1 MRCCLNISLQNTH
14 THLKSALI
22 NIFIIIIFLL
32 FITIE
37 VILITEKQLLKLKLL
52 LKVTVMLLSKGKCS
66 KVDPPIDLKFF
77 FHLEQLILPTLWLL
91 FNKTNPIS
99 KSLSRG
105 GKPEFSSVWEEKGKH
120 IELLQGQET
129 WYCSQKLLAMCKSV
143 QINRETT

>member
-1 MRCCLNISLQNTH
+1 M
-14 THLKSALI
+14 
-22 NIFIIIIFLL
+22 IIIFLL

-37 VILITEKQLLKLKLL
+37 VILITEKQL
-52 LKVTVMLLSKGKCS
+52 MLLSKGKCS

-91 FNKTNPIS
+91 LYKTNPIS
-99 KSLSRG
+99 KCLSRG
-105 GKPEFSSVWEEKGKH
+105 GKPEFSSVWEDKGKH

-129 WYCSQKLLAMCKSV
+129 WYCSQKLPAMCKSV

>member
-1 MRCCLNISLQNTH
+1 M
-14 THLKSALI
+14 
-22 NIFIIIIFLL
+22 IIIFLL

-37 VILITEKQLLKLKLL
+37 VILITEKQL
-52 LKVTVMLLSKGKCS
+52 MLLSKGKHS
-66 KVDPPIDLKFF
+66 KVDLPIDLKFC
-77 FHLEQLILPTLWLL
+77 FHSEQLILPTLWLL

-105 GKPEFSSVWEEKGKH
+105 GKPEFSSVWEDKGKH

-129 WYCSQKLLAMCKSV
+129 WYCSQKLPAMCKSV